1 MQPWLDWFQAEY
13 EDVRILKQTAASRI
27 GLCRH
32 RKTGMELVRLD
43 LENTN
48 EEVYRRLLPLEHPCL
63 PRIYEVRA
71 DGDRLIVLEEF
82 VDGVTLADL
91 VCECEEGGVTPG
103 PCLGVSHRAS

>member
-32 RKTGMELVRLD
+32 RKTGMELVRLE

-48 EEVYRRLLPLEHPCL
+48 EEAAPAIGAPLP
-63 PRIYEVRA
+63 A
-71 DGDRLIVLEEF
+71 
-82 VDGVTLADL
+82 ADL
-91 VCECEEGGVTPG
+91 
-103 PCLGVSHRAS
+103 

>member
-48 EEVYRRLLPLEHPCL
+48 EEVYRAAPAVGAPLP
-63 PRIYEVRA
+63 A
-71 DGDRLIVLEEF
+71 
-82 VDGVTLADL
+82 ADL
-91 VCECEEGGVTPG
+91 
-103 PCLGVSHRAS
+103 

>member
-43 LENTN
+43 LGKK
-48 EEVYRRLLPLEHPCL
+48 
-63 PRIYEVRA
+63 RA
-71 DGDRLIVLEEF
+71 AICWSS
-82 VDGVTLADL
+82 A
-91 VCECEEGGVTPG
+91 TPWKSCMT
-103 PCLGVSHRAS
+103 PA